1 MISFFR
7 NLFIKIQLYYYTF
20 MEFVEDE
27 LRDSGSLDLGTEV
40 IERKHENTKLARGV
54 RRLVKRL
61 RAMKPEDRTKP
72 ENLLCVEPY
81 KKTRKEKMEELRA
94 RDKMMRNP
102 LLKTEDD
109 LVQKVVKE
117 APRYVLEQELSEVR
131 KAITACLKASQA
143 DPSNPK
149 HVQDMKA
156 LKAKSEALRG
166 QIRRMKENV

>member
-40 IERKHENTKLARGV
+40 IERKHENAKLARGV

-72 ENLLCVEPY
+72 ENLLGTEPY
-81 KKTRKEKMEELRA
+81 KKTRKEKMDELRV
-94 RDKMMRNP
+94 RDK
-102 LLKTEDD
+102 
-109 LVQKVVKE
+109 Q
-117 APRYVLEQELSEVR
+117 
-131 KAITACLKASQA
+131 SQ
-143 DPSNPK
+143 SYT
-149 HVQDMKA
+149 QD
-156 LKAKSEALRG
+156 
-166 QIRRMKENV
+166 